1 MQYKAE
7 WLQAG
12 RLSGLSSFGN
22 GSNFLAV
29 GRNVVDGIRSLRGI
43 ALQLLRFML
52 MEIFDRWQELCSYEN
67 LKLAFS
73 KARKRKT
80 LKPYVIEFEKNLK
93 QNLLD
98 LQADLLL
105 HSYSPKKLE
114 TFVIRDPKT
123 RKISKS
129 DFRDRVVH
137 HALCNIIEP
146 IFEKTFIHDSF
157 ANQTGKGSLKAL
169 ERFDYFKRK
178 VSKNN
183 TRNYHILKADIK
195 HYFDEVNHNILLDI
209 IKRKVKDKKV
219 IWLIKKILDNYT
231 SQSGGGV
238 QKKGMPLGNL
248 TSQFFANIYLNELD
262 QFVKHELK
270 AKYYIR
276 YVDDFVILS
285 ENKGQLQKYKEK
297 IDYFLKEKLDLQ
309 LHPNKSKI
317 IEHKRGVNFL
327 GFRVFYHHRLLRK
340 TNVKKMRRKL
350 DNYQILYDSK
360 QANYDLIY
368 EFLQGWTAYAKNAD
382 TYNLRS
388 KLGLKIE
395 NYFPR
400 EISTIEINR
409 ALKECNTD
417 KYLYM

>member
-137 HALCNIIEP
+137 HALVNVIEP
-146 IFEKTFIHDSF
+146 IFDKSFIYDSY
-157 ANQTGKGSLKAL
+157 ANRLNKGTLKAV

-178 VSKNN
+178 VSRNN
-183 TRNYHILKADIK
+183 TRKCFILKADIK
-195 HYFDEVNHNILLDI
+195 HYFESINHDILI
-209 IKRKVKDKKV
+209 SMVKNKIND
-219 IWLIKKILDNYT
+219 LKILI
-231 SQSGGGV
+231 
-238 QKKGMPLGNL
+238 
-248 TSQFFANIYLNELD
+248 NII
-262 QFVKHELK
+262 F
-270 AKYYIR
+270 
-276 YVDDFVILS
+276 
-285 ENKGQLQKYKEK
+285 
-297 IDYFLKEKLDLQ
+297 
-309 LHPNKSKI
+309 
-317 IEHKRGVNFL
+317 
-327 GFRVFYHHRLLRK
+327 
-340 TNVKKMRRKL
+340 
-350 DNYQILYDSK
+350 
-360 QANYDLIY
+360 
-368 EFLQGWTAYAKNAD
+368 
-382 TYNLRS
+382 
-388 KLGLKIE
+388 
-395 NYFPR
+395 
-400 EISTIEINR
+400 
-409 ALKECNTD
+409 
-417 KYLYM
+417 